1 MFVASGF
8 FVAAILL
15 LSAFDLLLPRGPA
28 LLLVGLIWALL
39 AAFAQLATF
48 VLVTLTSDS

>member
-1 MFVASGF
+1 VL
-8 FVAAILL
+8 LL
-15 LSAFDLLLPRGPA
+15 LSAFDLALPRGPS

-48 VLVTLTSDS
+48 VLVTSSSGS